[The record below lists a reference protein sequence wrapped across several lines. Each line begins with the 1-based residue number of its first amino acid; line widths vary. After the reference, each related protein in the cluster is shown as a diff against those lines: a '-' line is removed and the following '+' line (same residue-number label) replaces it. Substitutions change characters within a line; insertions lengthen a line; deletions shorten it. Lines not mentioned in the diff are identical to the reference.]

1 MDDIGAI
8 CFECKRQDFLPFQC
22 KFCKQQF
29 CINHRYTNQHA
40 CCYELN
46 QCTKIPY
53 RKQTKKKSEEERH
66 KCFQCNQY
74 TLLQIRCPLCENN
87 FCLKHRNSLD
97 HVCKKKQ
104 KQNKSF
110 IFCLRSLK
118 KMFTFQ

>member
-1 MDDIGAI
+1 MGEMDDIGAI

-97 HVCKKKQ
+97 HVCKK
-104 KQNKSF
+104 NKNKINLLYF
-110 IFCLRSLK
+110 VYVH
-118 KMFTFQ
+118 